1 MRRNYIA
8 TSTIIWLLVVA
19 TMFFYIKNYHELK
32 TIGEIIVSMTP
43 AIAFFTI
50 TILIYAR
57 DKEKIYQAKRNEEFY
72 IMMKLN
78 WRQAMIHDILIY
90 LTPAI
95 IIFTPAFFGEF
106 AGLATFAQAIIVF
119 GVLSYLKLLYWKQ
132 L

>member
-1 MRRNYIA
+1 
-8 TSTIIWLLVVA
+8 
-19 TMFFYIKNYHELK
+19 MFFYIKNYYQLK

-57 DKEKIYQAKRNEEFY
+57 DKERIYQAKRNGEFHVTLE
-72 IMMKLN
+72 LN
-78 WRQAMIHDILIY
+78 WLQAMIHDILIY

-95 IIFTPAFFGEF
+95 IIFIPIFFGEI
-106 AGLATFAQAIIVF
+106 AGMATFAQAIIIF
-119 GVLSYLKLLYWKQ
+119 GVLSYLKILYWKQ